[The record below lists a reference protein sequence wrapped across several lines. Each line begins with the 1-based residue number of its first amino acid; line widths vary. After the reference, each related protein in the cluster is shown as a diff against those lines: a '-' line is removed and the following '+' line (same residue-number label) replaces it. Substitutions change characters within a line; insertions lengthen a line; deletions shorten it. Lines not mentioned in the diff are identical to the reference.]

1 MRPASGPIP
10 GAGRLL
16 SLLLKTGL
24 TPMSAAT
31 DQPTLSKIDQLDHAF
46 SKAERTRRLY
56 TALFLAAAVFVMA
69 GGFTIAE
76 DMNSGGFVSGLHK
89 FFDYPGSIV
98 EETFEAGWG
107 WFPLLQQFAPALIET
122 LNMAAVG
129 TIIGA
134 VFAIGLA
141 FCSTRGLGVW
151 PPLVPICRR
160 IMDMARAFPELIL
173 ALFLIF
179 VLGASPVPA
188 IIAVAFHTAGALG
201 KLFSEV
207 NENIDRGPLDG
218 LAASGANWFQR
229 MRFGVLPQVLPNY
242 TSYLLMRFE
251 INIRASAI
259 LGFVGAGGI
268 GAELRKAIGWSQGA
282 ETSALFILLFLAI
295 MAIDQASSWLRR
307 RITGDAVQP
316 L

>member
-1 MRPASGPIP
+1 
-10 GAGRLL
+10 
-16 SLLLKTGL
+16 
-24 TPMSAAT
+24 MSAA
-31 DQPTLSKIDQLDHAF
+31 DPPTLTKLEQLDQAYA
-46 SKAERTRRLY
+46 KTERTRKLY
-56 TALFLAAAVFVMA
+56 TMLFLGVTVFVMA
-69 GGFTIAE
+69 GGFTLAE
-76 DMNSGGFVSGLHK
+76 DMNSGGFFSGLSK
-89 FFDYPGSIV
+89 FFDYPSSIV
-98 EETFEAGWG
+98 SEAIEAGWS
-107 WFPLLQQFAPALIET
+107 WFPLLIEFLPALIET
-122 LNMAAVG
+122 VNMAAVG
-129 TIIGA
+129 TILGA
-134 VFAIGLA
+134 VLALGLS
-141 FCSTRGLGVW
+141 FCSTRNLGVW
-151 PPLVPICRR
+151 APLVPICRR
-160 IMDMARAFPELIL
+160 AMDIARAFPELIL

-229 MRFGVLPQVLPNY
+229 MRFGVLPQVLPNF
-242 TSYLLMRFE
+242 TSYLMMRFE

-282 ETSALFILLFLAI
+282 ETAALFVLLFLAI
-295 MAIDQASSWLRR
+295 MLIDQASGRLRR
-307 RITGDAVQP
+307 RMIGDGLQP

>member
-1 MRPASGPIP
+1 
-10 GAGRLL
+10 
-16 SLLLKTGL
+16 
-24 TPMSAAT
+24 MSATTT
-31 DQPTLSKIDQLDHAF
+31 DAPPPDSGLERIERAF
-46 SKAERTRRLY
+46 RESERKRRLY
-56 TALFLAAAVFVMA
+56 TALFIGATLFVMV
-69 GGFTIAE
+69 GGFGIAE
-76 DMNSGGFVSGLHK
+76 EMNSGSFIGGLK
-89 FFDYPGSIV
+89 NFFDYPSSIV
-98 EETFEAGWG
+98 MESFEAGWG
-107 WFPLLQQFAPALIET
+107 WYPLLLDFAPALIET
-122 LNMAAVG
+122 INMAAVG
-129 TIIGA
+129 TILGGC
-134 VFAIGLA
+134 FALVLA

-151 PPLVPICRR
+151 SWLIPVCRR
-160 IMDMARAFPELIL
+160 FMDAARAFPELIL

-201 KLFSEV
+201 KQFSEV

-218 LAASGANWFQR
+218 LAASGANWTQR

-268 GAELRKAIGWSQGA
+268 GQELRKAIGWSQGA

-295 MAIDQASSWLRR
+295 VAIDQSSSILRR
-307 RITGDAVQP
+307 RITGDGTVQI
-316 L
+316 